1 MNENVTQEFKND
13 IGSWDWVE
21 QVEKHVP
28 AISAA
33 ELMEM
38 TIAPK
43 EFVVREILT
52 PGLSMLGGAPKC
64 GKSWFVLD
72 LCVHVAT
79 GEPFLGFPVAKGSAW
94 YISLEDTKEDL
105 YWRLDAITDK
115 ELPNLFIFFAVI

>member
-1 MNENVTQEFKND
+1 MTEKELKNEVFDD

-28 AISAA
+28 ATSAA

-52 PGLSMLGGAPKC
+52 PGLSK
-64 GKSWFVLD
+64 
-72 LCVHVAT
+72 
-79 GEPFLGFPVAKGSAW
+79 
-94 YISLEDTKEDL
+94 
-105 YWRLDAITDK
+105 
-115 ELPNLFIFFAVI
+115 

>member
-1 MNENVTQEFKND
+1 MNENVTQEFEND

-28 AISAA
+28 ATSAA

-52 PGLSMLGGAPKC
+52 LDSVCWAVRPSAANPGLCWICVSMWPPASR
-64 GKSWFVLD
+64 SW
-72 LCVHVAT
+72 A
-79 GEPFLGFPVAKGSAW
+79 FP
-94 YISLEDTKEDL
+94 
-105 YWRLDAITDK
+105 
-115 ELPNLFIFFAVI
+115 